1 MGSAM
6 ARGQNRGTAT
16 TPQTKEIVMSLL
28 AVLPVL
34 VLLVGGVAFAL
45 VMGITS
51 EGLEQEREHHAG
63 M

>member
-1 MGSAM
+1 
-6 ARGQNRGTAT
+6 
-16 TPQTKEIVMSLL
+16 MSLL

-51 EGLEQEREHHAG
+51 ERLEQEREHHAG